1 MKPLKIKLLLTY
13 VFVRVTIGL
22 CVICAQNCL
31 RLKMVSLAKMRVEEL
46 KGQCDGRRP
55 FKFCCD
61 FTACEIITSSNL
73 SISLSVFLQYGAW
86 WRVCR

>member
-13 VFVRVTIGL
+13 VFVRVTIEL

-46 KGQCDGRRP
+46 
-55 FKFCCD
+55 
-61 FTACEIITSSNL
+61 IL
-73 SISLSVFLQYGAW
+73 S
-86 WRVCR
+86 

>member
-1 MKPLKIKLLLTY
+1 MASLITNGVYTHNFINIVHGFMNSRICSNGRKQIMELKLFT
-13 VFVRVTIGL
+13 
-22 CVICAQNCL
+22 
-31 RLKMVSLAKMRVEEL
+31 SL

-73 SISLSVFLQYGAW
+73 SISLSVFLQYGTW